1 MNNRE
6 SNNENKSGSNSI
18 MRAAELA
25 VVGELLST
33 VGDVIS
39 TVSAVLALEEE
50 RQEQSENKNVQEQL
64 DYLTNEMKILK
75 QQINKD
81 RPKLF

>member
-6 SNNENKSGSNSI
+6 SNKKNNQNPTSMI
-18 MRAAELA
+18 RAAELA

-39 TVSAVLALEEE
+39 TISAVLALEEE
-50 RQEQSENKNVQEQL
+50 RQEQSESKNVQEQL
-64 DYLTNEMKILK
+64 DYLTTEMKILK
-75 QQINKD
+75 KQINEDKS
-81 RPKLF
+81 RRF